1 MIEVPNEWRARCS
14 YHRTRPTIL
23 EAIQVIDTSVLLD
36 AALEHHRAHAA
47 VCRNAYHGAPS
58 PRPRA
63 QGLAC
68 STCAALLDALI
79 RALKLALGEVL

>member
-1 MIEVPNEWRARCS
+1 MTVN
-14 YHRTRPTIL
+14 
-23 EAIQVIDTSVLLD
+23 TSVLLD
-36 AALEHHRAHAA
+36 AALEHHQAHAA
-47 VCRNAYHGAPS
+47 VC
-58 PRPRA
+58 RPRA